1 MSFDLGKLFIDWRRI
16 VPNGIPNPNNDYH
29 LVLLKEICLARGID
43 KDVVDNV
50 ILALEQDDKV
60 KWKDKD
66 GKDRETSLDTIKQY
80 ASDIKKGDTDK
91 NKKLAVTAAGLD
103 DKEKG
108 GEEDKKEKEKQSI
121 DFSTDTYS
129 DSLSSKK
136 DDDIDDSD
144 TETQSQENEKVK
156 AGEPNQKDKS
166 LDQEKITSQDEVFSN
181 PDTGIDDEKFKN
193 QDTIKS
199 NFDSES
205 EELKVEQIEKFFE
218 SGKIPKKY
226 ATVIT
231 RLVNSEKTSKVS
243 ITDFLTGVG
252 AGELQAQAGEVVTMA
267 GIGMD
272 DDEFE
277 EFANILNEKMD
288 NYPKGSKP
296 ILTKEWL
303 QSAKAVR
310 SITKKRYDKEF
321 GEGNWKISNT
331 AWDVKNEFEALGNDD
346 YEKNKGF
353 STDMYVKVEANGEQ
367 ILDEISLK
375 KDSDANIF
383 NGVVTDIENW
393 FDPEP
398 VPDKA
403 SFKKYRQGENER
415 PAEYGKNGKT
425 LNYDVDAIT
434 DSELYQNNKN
444 LAITLRATG
453 VIRKVKGSKNNW
465 EINPGNQKLLEQL
478 AGMEIPPPIDLK
490 RFKEV
495 TGTGAM
501 DRYKK
506 AMIIHAAI
514 NGVNGDEESL
524 KFLNNHIGYE
534 KDDDGKFPEGSIKR
548 YQNDTITTLVESEK
562 AKKALLD
569 ALAEKLPLKSLI
581 EGEEK
586 IAIGGLSGDKAT
598 LKEVFGIDNYED
610 FQAGLTMEEDEDGNN
625 YLVYASKE
633 PAKVV
638 KISEVKVRQK
648 GQGYASSVGLE
659 FAIAD
664 DFAKQLYDANKELY
678 PPEPDITDKERRKL
692 KV

>member
-1 MSFDLGKLFIDWRRI
+1 M
-16 VPNGIPNPNNDYH
+16 
-29 LVLLKEICLARGID
+29 
-43 KDVVDNV
+43 
-50 ILALEQDDKV
+50 
-60 KWKDKD
+60 
-66 GKDRETSLDTIKQY
+66 
-80 ASDIKKGDTDK
+80 K
-91 NKKLAVTAAGLD
+91 N
-103 DKEKG
+103 
-108 GEEDKKEKEKQSI
+108 
-121 DFSTDTYS
+121 
-129 DSLSSKK
+129 
-136 DDDIDDSD
+136 
-144 TETQSQENEKVK
+144 
-156 AGEPNQKDKS
+156 
-166 LDQEKITSQDEVFSN
+166 
-181 PDTGIDDEKFKN
+181 
-193 QDTIKS
+193 
-199 NFDSES
+199 
-205 EELKVEQIEKFFE
+205 LKVEQIEKFFE

-231 RLVNSEKTSKVS
+231 RLVNTEKTSKVS
-243 ITDFLTGVG
+243 ITNFLTGVG

>member
-1 MSFDLGKLFIDWRRI
+1 MSFDLGKLFIEWRRI
-16 VPNGIPNPNNDYH
+16 VPNGVPNPGNAYH
-29 LVLLKEICLARGID
+29 LVLLKEICLAKGMDRE
-43 KDVVDNV
+43 VVDNV
-50 ILALEQDDKV
+50 IITLEQDDK
-60 KWKDKD
+60 
-66 GKDRETSLDTIKQY
+66 G
-80 ASDIKKGDTDK
+80 
-91 NKKLAVTAAGLD
+91 GLD
-103 DKEKG
+103 DKEREKAKKMGLVSKG
-108 GEEDKKEKEKQSI
+108 FGNWAKEKDGPTTHKVKDGKLVPVGDDGEEDEVEKKPPMKI
-121 DFSTDTYS
+121 DKNPFD
-129 DSLSSKK
+129 KK
-136 DDDIDDSD
+136 DDSD
-144 TETQSQENEKVK
+144 TETQSQEKDKVK
-156 AGEPNQKDKS
+156 SGEPNQKDKS
-166 LDQEKITSQDEVFSN
+166 LNQDKVTAQDEVFSN

-199 NFDSES
+199 NFDTES
-205 EELKVEQIEKFFE
+205 QELKVEQIEKFFE

-252 AGELQAQAGEVVTMA
+252 AGELQAQAGEIITMA

-272 DDEFE
+272 DDDFE
-277 EFANILNEKMD
+277 EFANILNEKMND
-288 NYPKGSKP
+288 YPKGSKP

-303 QSAKAVR
+303 ESAKAVR

-346 YEKNKGF
+346 YENNKGF

-398 VPDKA
+398 VPEKA

-434 DSELYQNNKN
+434 DSELYQKNKN

-453 VIRKVKGSKNNW
+453 VIRKVKGSKPPKW

-534 KDDDGKFPEGSIKR
+534 KGDDGKFPEGSIKR

-586 IAIGGLSGDKAT
+586 IAIGGLSGDKST
-598 LKEVFGIDNYED
+598 LKEVFGIDNYKD

-625 YLVYASKE
+625 YLVYASKQ
-633 PAKVV
+633 PSKVV

>member
-1 MSFDLGKLFIDWRRI
+1 MPFSLDKLFIEWRQI
-16 VPNGIPNPNNDYH
+16 VPNGIPNPKNDYH
-29 LVLLKEICLARGID
+29 LVLLKEICFGKGID
-43 KDVVDNV
+43 KDIIDSV
-50 ILALEQDDKV
+50 ILALEQEETFTAKKKDTGNVVAFKSKKSRDDAIEGGDYEEVDK
-60 KWKDKD
+60 KDD
-66 GKDRETSLDTIKQY
+66 
-80 ASDIKKGDTDK
+80 
-91 NKKLAVTAAGLD
+91 
-103 DKEKG
+103 EK
-108 GEEDKKEKEKQSI
+108 KKEKPTTKLGGDEL
-121 DFSTDTYS
+121 STDTYAKSLTS
-129 DSLSSKK
+129 DE
-136 DDDIDDSD
+136 DNDIDDSD

-569 ALAEKLPLKSLI
+569 ALSEKLPLKSLI